1 VSADDIDDS
10 TRHGTNMTHRHIPR
24 PRPLLLAAIAL
35 LLPALAGPASAQVPL
50 DRGFVG
56 TALDLRGLDGLK
68 RVLLVG
74 AHPDDEDTALL
85 TTLARGEGAETA
97 YLSVT
102 RGDGGQNLIG
112 PQLGEGLGAIRT
124 GELLAARELDGGVQF
139 FTRAIDFGYSKTAEE
154 TIEKWEEDEV
164 LRDIVMVIR
173 RFRPHVIVSVWQGN
187 ASDGHGHHQASGLLT
202 KEAFDV
208 AADPERFRE
217 LEDIG
222 LEAWATP
229 KLYLLNRRS
238 DETDTEV
245 ATGTYDL
252 VLGRSHHQLAMDSRS
267 QHRSQDMGSSQPF
280 GQRSSRLLLE
290 GIHTSDGTRV
300 QITDVQRAPSSG
312 VDPAATFFAGVD
324 TTLAGPA
331 AVLDLPRADEIAQ
344 EIARYRG
351 YLMDARRY
359 FGAGQAVEAVQ
370 ALAEARM
377 PLESA
382 ITVVGTAAGQ
392 QLPGAR
398 AYLTDLL
405 RRADAVERTLLSMTG
420 VVTRVQ
426 VDDDLIVPGES
437 VDVVVEVWNG
447 GGFGISR
454 LGTSLR
460 VPGGWDVAGPRVSGR
475 IRESSGPGG
484 GTEGISAAAGEVV
497 RFTYTVTPPKTADL
511 SRLYYRETPGT
522 DAMYAWPEDEPLLW
536 GLPKAPRPISAEIA
550 VTFLEEYNRGWEE
563 REGVPLRTPAISTT
577 VAGEYVGVDQADGE
591 FTHPPLVV
599 PAISVTAEPGSL
611 VWPSGPDGVP
621 AEAKQ
626 VTVRLENF
634 AEAGRRTTV
643 GLEVG
648 DGWAV
653 NPRNHS
659 FDFDAPGQ
667 QATFTFNVIPQR
679 VEPGRHT
686 FRVRAVALDPA
697 SAGQDILEADT
708 YTEGFSLLDYPHI
721 ERMAFFEPAEINVS
735 VVPVRADDVSV
746 GYIFGP
752 GDDGMLALR
761 QMGIDVRE
769 VTAEDLRNGNL
780 DDLDVLML
788 GIRVYETQP
797 EIAAL
802 SDRILAF
809 AEAGG
814 TVVTQYNQYNFPRGE
829 YAPYPVDISRP
840 HDRTTDE
847 FSPVEFIHPTS
858 PVFQGP
864 NTLTLDD
871 FEGWVQERG
880 LYYLGE
886 WDDRYV
892 PQIRFRDPGEDWEEG
907 ALVVAPY
914 GAGLYVYTGISFF
927 RQFPAGV
934 AGAYRL
940 FANLVSLDRASWDAW
955 ADSMNE
961 EHDR

>member
-1 VSADDIDDS
+1 
-10 TRHGTNMTHRHIPR
+10 MTLRHIPI
-24 PRPLLLAAIAL
+24 LGAALAL
-35 LLPALAGPASAQVPL
+35 LLSISVSPASAQVPME
-50 DRGFVG
+50 RGFVG
-56 TALDLRGLDGLK
+56 AALDLRGLDGLK
-68 RVLLVG
+68 RVLLVA

-85 TTLARGEGAETA
+85 TTLARGQGAEAA
-97 YLSVT
+97 YLSIT

-187 ASDGHGHHQASGLLT
+187 ESDGHGHHQASGILT
-202 KEAFDV
+202 KEAFEV
-208 AADPERFRE
+208 AADPTRFAE

-229 KLYLLNRRS
+229 KLYLLNRRTE
-238 DETDTEV
+238 ETDTRVE
-245 ATGTYDL
+245 TGTYDL
-252 VLGRSHHQLAMDSRS
+252 VLGRSHYQIAMDSRS
-267 QHRSQDMGSSQPF
+267 QHRSQDMGAAQPF

-290 GIHTSDGTRV
+290 ALHTTDGGLVRV
-300 QITDVQRAPSSG
+300 TDVQRAPTSA
-312 VDPAATFFAGVD
+312 VDPAETFFAGVD

-331 AVLDLPRADEIAQ
+331 EALDIPRADEIAQ
-344 EIARYRG
+344 ELARYRG
-351 YLMDARRY
+351 HLMDTRRY
-359 FGAGQAVEAVQ
+359 FGAGQAAEAVRS
-370 ALAEARM
+370 LAEARM

-382 ITVVGTAAGQ
+382 ITIVGSAAGQ

-405 RRADAVERTLLSMTG
+405 RRAEAVEDALLDMTG
-420 VVTRVQ
+420 VVTRVR
-426 VDDDLIVPGES
+426 VEDDLIVPGES
-437 VDVVVEVWNG
+437 VDVQVEVWNG
-447 GGFGISR
+447 GGFGISN

-460 VPGGWDVAGPRVSGR
+460 VPPGWE
-475 IRESSGPGG
+475 IESGPVEGFVRQAP
-484 GTEGISAAAGEVV
+484 GTEGISVAAGEVV
-497 RFTYTVTPPKTADL
+497 RWNYTVSVPSDADL
-511 SRLYYRETPGT
+511 SRLYYRETEGT
-522 DAMYAWPEDEPLLW
+522 DAMYVWPEDEPRLW
-536 GLPKAPRPISAEIA
+536 GLPKSPRPIAAEVA
-550 VTFLEEYNRGWEE
+550 VTFLEDYTPGWAE
-563 REGVPLRTPAISTT
+563 REGVPLRTPSVST
-577 VAGEYVGVDQADGE
+577 VVEGEYVGVDQADGQ

-599 PAISVTAEPGSL
+599 PAISVATEPSSL

-626 VTVRLENF
+626 VTVRVENH
-634 AEAGRRTTV
+634 AEAGRRGSV
-643 GLEVG
+643 GLEVAE
-648 DGWAV
+648 GWAV
-653 NPRNHS
+653 NPRNHT

-667 QATFTFNVIPQR
+667 QETFTFNVVPQR
-679 VEPGRHT
+679 VTPGRFT
-686 FRVRAVALDPA
+686 FTARATALSPERSEDDMLQA
-697 SAGQDILEADT
+697 NM

-721 ERMAFFEPAEINVS
+721 ERMAFFEPAEIGVS

-752 GDDGMLALR
+752 GDDGLLALR
-761 QMGIDVRE
+761 QMGVDVRE
-769 VTAEDLRNGNL
+769 VTADDLRNGNL

-802 SDRILAF
+802 NDRILAF
-809 AEAGG
+809 AEDGG

-858 PVFQGP
+858 PVIDGP
-864 NTLTLDD
+864 NTLTMDD

-886 WDDRYV
+886 WDDAYV
-892 PQIRFRDPGEDWEEG
+892 PQIRFRDPGEDWKEG
-907 ALVVAPY
+907 ALVVAPF
-914 GAGLYVYTGISFF
+914 GEGLWVYTGISFF

-934 AGAYRL
+934 PGAYRL
-940 FANLVSLDRASWDAW
+940 FANLVSLDRETWDAW
-955 ADSMNE
+955 ADSMDE
-961 EHDR
+961 ERDR

>member
-1 VSADDIDDS
+1 MSS
-10 TRHGTNMTHRHIPR
+10 HHTLR
-24 PRPLLLAAIAL
+24 PRRLLVAAVAL
-35 LLPALAGPASAQVPL
+35 LIPALPSRASAQVPL

-56 TALDLRGLDGLK
+56 SALDLRGLDGLK
-68 RVLLVG
+68 RVLLVA

-85 TTLARGEGAETA
+85 TTLARGQGAETA
-97 YLSVT
+97 YLSLT

-124 GELLAARELDGGVQF
+124 GELIAARQLDGGVQF

-164 LRDIVMVIR
+164 LQDIVLVIR

-187 ASDGHGHHQASGLLT
+187 ASDGHGHHQASGILT
-202 KEAFDV
+202 KQAFEA
-208 AADPERFRE
+208 AADPARFAD

-222 LEAWATP
+222 VEAWATP
-229 KLYLLNRRS
+229 KLYLLNRRT
-238 DETDTEV
+238 DETDTRVE
-245 ATGTYDL
+245 TGTYDL

-267 QHRSQDMGSSQPF
+267 QHRSQDMGSAQPF

-290 GIHTSDGTRV
+290 ALHSSDGTLVRV
-300 QITDVQRAPSSG
+300 AGVERATASE
-312 VDPAATFFAGVD
+312 VDPAATFFASVD

-331 AVLDLPRADEIAQ
+331 ESLSLPRADEVAQ
-344 EIARYRG
+344 ELTRYRG
-351 YLMDARRY
+351 HLMDARRY
-359 FGAGQAVEAVQ
+359 FGAGQAAQAVQ
-370 ALAEARM
+370 SLAEARM

-398 AYLTDLL
+398 AYLNDLL
-405 RRADAVERTLLSMTG
+405 RRAEAVERTLLGMTG
-420 VVTRVQ
+420 VVTRVR
-426 VDDDLIVPGES
+426 VDDDLIVPGEA

-447 GGFGISR
+447 GGFGIASI
-454 LGTSLR
+454 GTSLR
-460 VPGGWDVAGPRVSGR
+460 VPDGWDVSTARVTGR
-475 IRESSGPGG
+475 MRESSGAAG

-497 RFTYTVTPPKTADL
+497 RFAYTVTVPAGADL
-511 SRLYYRETPGT
+511 SRLYYRATPGT
-522 DAMYAWPEDEPLLW
+522 DAMYVWPEGEPMLW

-550 VTFLEEYNRGWEE
+550 LTFLEEYNAGWEE
-563 REGVPLRTPAISTT
+563 QEGVPLRTPAISTV

-599 PAISVTAEPGSL
+599 PAISVTTEPGSL

-621 AEAKQ
+621 PEAKQ
-626 VTVRLENF
+626 VTVRVENF
-634 AEAGRRTTV
+634 AEEGRRGGV
-643 GLEVG
+643 RVAVP

-653 NPRNHS
+653 NDGGEPAS

-667 QATFTFNVIPQR
+667 QATFTFNVVPQR
-679 VEPGRHT
+679 VNPGRFT
-686 FRVRAVALDPA
+686 FTVEALALDPESIGSDPA
-697 SAGQDILEADT
+697 RGDS
-708 YTEGFSLLDYPHI
+708 YTEGFTLLDFPHI
-721 ERMAFFEPAEINVS
+721 ERMAFFEPAEIGVS
-735 VVPVRADDVSV
+735 VVQVTADDVSV

-769 VTAEDLRNGNL
+769 VTADDLRNGTL

-802 SDRILAF
+802 NDRILAF

-847 FSPVEFIHPTS
+847 HSPVEFIHPTS
-858 PVFQGP
+858 PVIAGP
-864 NTLTLDD
+864 NTLTMTD

-886 WDDRYV
+886 WDDAYV
-892 PQIRFRDPGEDWEEG
+892 PQIRFRDPGEDWKEG

-914 GAGLYVYTGISFF
+914 GEGLWAYTGISFF
-927 RQFPAGV
+927 RQWKAGV
-934 AGAYRL
+934 PGAYRL

-955 ADSMNE
+955 ETS
-961 EHDR
+961 R

>member
-1 VSADDIDDS
+1 
-10 TRHGTNMTHRHIPR
+10 MTHRHIP
-24 PRPLLLAAIAL
+24 LLGAALAL
-35 LLPALAGPASAQVPL
+35 LLTGFASPAAAQVPL

-56 TALDLRGLDGLK
+56 AALDLRGLDGLK
-68 RVLLVG
+68 RVLMVG

-85 TTLARGEGAETA
+85 TALARGQGAETA

-139 FTRAIDFGYSKTAEE
+139 FTRAIDFGYSKTADE

-164 LRDIVMVIR
+164 LRDIVLVIR
-173 RFRPHVIVSVWQGN
+173 RFRPHVVVSVWQGN
-187 ASDGHGHHQASGLLT
+187 ASDGHGHHQASGILT
-202 KEAFDV
+202 KRAFEA
-208 AADPERFRE
+208 AADPTRFPE

-222 LEAWATP
+222 LEAWAAP
-229 KLYLLNRRS
+229 VLYLLNRRT
-238 DETDTEV
+238 DETDVRVE
-245 ATGTYDL
+245 TGTYDL
-252 VLGRSHHQLAMDSRS
+252 VLGRSHYQLAMDSRS
-267 QHRSQDMGSSQPF
+267 QHRSQDMGSGQPF

-290 GIHTSDGTRV
+290 AAHTPDGTHVRIADLEPPPDRV
-300 QITDVQRAPSSG
+300 GDPS
-312 VDPAATFFAGVD
+312 DAFFTGAD
-324 TTLAGPA
+324 TTLTGPA
-331 AVLDLPRADEIAQ
+331 TRLSLPRADEIVQ
-344 EIARYRG
+344 ELTRYRG
-351 YLMDARRY
+351 HLMDARRY
-359 FGAGQAVEAVQ
+359 FGAGQAVEAIQ
-370 ALAEARM
+370 ALAEARL

-398 AYLTDLL
+398 GYLTDLL

-420 VVTRVQ
+420 VVTRAQ
-426 VDDDLIVPGES
+426 VEDDLIVPGEP

-454 LGTSLR
+454 LGASLR
-460 VPGGWDVAGPRVSGR
+460 APVGWDVVGPRVTGR
-475 IRESSGPGG
+475 MRQSPGS
-484 GTEGISAAAGEVV
+484 EGITAAAGEVV
-497 RFTYTVTPPKTADL
+497 RFAYTVTPPKTADL

-522 DAMYAWPEDEPLLW
+522 DAMYEWPEDEPLLW
-536 GLPKAPRPISAEIA
+536 SLPKAPRPISAEIA
-550 VTFLEEYNRGWEE
+550 VTFLEDYNPGWEE
-563 REGVPLRTPAISTT
+563 REGVPLRTPAVSTV
-577 VAGEYVGVDQADGE
+577 VAAEYVGVDQADGE
-591 FTHPPLVV
+591 FTHPPLIV
-599 PAISVTAEPGSL
+599 PAISVTAEPRSL
-611 VWPSGPDGVP
+611 VWPSGPEGVP
-621 AEAKQ
+621 PEAKQ
-626 VTVRLENF
+626 VTVRVENF
-634 AEAGRRTTV
+634 AEEGRRTTV

-648 DGWAV
+648 EGWAV
-653 NPRNHS
+653 NPRNQT

-667 QATFTFNVIPQR
+667 QATFTFNVVPQR
-679 VEPGRHT
+679 VAPGRHT

-697 SAGQDILEADT
+697 SVGEDMLEADT

-721 ERMAFFEPAEINVS
+721 ERMAFFEPAEIGVS

-769 VTAEDLRNGNL
+769 VTADDLRNGNL
-780 DDLDVLML
+780 ADLDVLML

-797 EIAAL
+797 EISAL
-802 SDRILAF
+802 NDRILAF

-814 TVVTQYNQYNFPRGE
+814 TVVTQYNQYNFPGGG
-829 YAPYPVDISRP
+829 YAPYPVGISRP

-858 PVFQGP
+858 PVFDGP

-880 LYYLGE
+880 LYFLGE
-886 WDDRYV
+886 WDDAYV
-892 PQIRFRDPGEDWEEG
+892 PQIRFRDPGEDWKEG

-914 GAGLYVYTGISFF
+914 GEGLYVYTGISFF

-955 ADSMNE
+955 ADSMDE
-961 EHDR
+961 EHER

>member
-1 VSADDIDDS
+1 M
-10 TRHGTNMTHRHIPR
+10 TFRHTPILGATLA
-24 PRPLLLAAIAL
+24 LLLAIS
-35 LLPALAGPASAQVPL
+35 ASPTAAQVPI

-68 RVLLVG
+68 RVLLVA

-85 TTLARGEGAETA
+85 TTLARGQGAETA
-97 YLSVT
+97 YLSIT

-164 LRDIVMVIR
+164 LRDIVLVIR

-187 ASDGHGHHQASGLLT
+187 ESDGHGHHQASGILT
-202 KEAFDV
+202 KEAFEV
-208 AADPERFRE
+208 AADPARFPE
-217 LEDIG
+217 LADIG
-222 LEAWATP
+222 VEPWATP
-229 KLYLLNRRS
+229 SLYLLNRRTE
-238 DETDTEV
+238 ETDVRVE
-245 ATGTYDL
+245 TGTYDL
-252 VLGRSHHQLAMDSRS
+252 VLGRSHYQVAMDSRS

-280 GQRSSRLLLE
+280 GRRSSRLLLE
-290 GIHTSDGTRV
+290 ARHAPDGTLLRGADLG
-300 QITDVQRAPSSG
+300 QSIDSSAGPTDA
-312 VDPAATFFAGVD
+312 FFAGVD

-331 AVLDLPRADEIAQ
+331 RALGLPRGDEIVQ
-344 EIARYRG
+344 ELTRYRG
-351 YLMDARRY
+351 HLMDARRY
-359 FGAGQAVEAVQ
+359 FGAGQAGEAVGS
-370 ALAEARM
+370 LAQARM

-382 ITVVGTAAGQ
+382 ITMVASAAGR

-398 AYLTDLL
+398 AYLTELL
-405 RRADAVERTLLSMTG
+405 RRAEAVERTLLDMTG

-426 VDDDLIVPGES
+426 VADDLIVPGETF
-437 VDVVVEVWNG
+437 DVTVEVWNG
-447 GGFGISR
+447 GGFGISDI
-454 LGTSLR
+454 GASLR
-460 VPGGWDVAGPRVSGR
+460 VPAGWEVGPARMLGRFREVPGAAGFSV
-475 IRESSGPGG
+475 
-484 GTEGISAAAGEVV
+484 AAGEVV
-497 RFTYTVTPPKTADL
+497 RFVHEVTAPIDADL
-511 SRLYYRETPGT
+511 SKLYYRETSGT
-522 DAMYAWPEDEPLLW
+522 DAMYVWPENDPMLW

-550 VTFLEEYNRGWEE
+550 LTYLEEYNAGWEE
-563 REGVPLRTPAISTT
+563 REGVPLRTPSVST
-577 VAGEYVGVDQADGE
+577 VVEGEYVGVDQADGQ

-626 VTVRLENF
+626 VTVRVENH
-634 AEAGRRTTV
+634 AEAGRRGSV
-643 GLEVG
+643 RLEVG

-653 NPRNHS
+653 SPNSHA

-667 QATFTFNVIPQR
+667 QETFTFDVVPQR
-679 VEPGRHT
+679 VTPGRFT
-686 FRVRAVALDPA
+686 FTARATALSP
-697 SAGQDILEADT
+697 ERADDDMLQADV

-721 ERMAFFEPAEINVS
+721 ERMAFFEPAEIGVS

-761 QMGIDVRE
+761 QMGVDVRE
-769 VTAEDLRNGNL
+769 VTAADLRNGNL

-802 SDRILAF
+802 NDRILAF

-858 PVFQGP
+858 PVIQGP
-864 NTLTLDD
+864 NTLAMQD

-886 WDDRYV
+886 WDDAYM
-892 PQIRFRDPGEDWEEG
+892 PQIRFRDPGEDWKEG

-914 GAGLYVYTGISFF
+914 GDGLYVYTGISFF

-934 AGAYRL
+934 PGAYRL
-940 FANLVSLDRASWDAW
+940 FANLVSLDRETWDAW
-955 ADSMNE
+955 TDSIDENPQ
-961 EHDR
+961 